1 MDNAL
6 ARLLGQEP
14 LESLDGPGKGI
25 FHVALFPNYLPH
37 VYLHIYTIKS
47 HCC

>member
-14 LESLDGPGKGI
+14 LESLDGPGKGNFYAI
-25 FHVALFPNYLPH
+25 LFSRA
-37 VYLHIYTIKS
+37 IYVDVIQ
-47 HCC
+47 

>member
-1 MDNAL
+1 MFYTKSNILECRKIVDKTEEMDNAL

-25 FHVALFPNYLPH
+25 
-37 VYLHIYTIKS
+37 
-47 HCC
+47 

>member
-14 LESLDGPGKGI
+14 LESLDGPGKGNFYVVLFSRVI
-25 FHVALFPNYLPH
+25 FINV
-37 VYLHIYTIKS
+37 IQ
-47 HCC
+47 